1 MYFFLGLSSWNP
13 LFRTPANTS
22 LVVKYFEGRSITVS
36 PFKIL
41 IPWLQRG
48 ICPVS
53 YWLCGHLPNL
63 MAEVCW
69 GFRFEGSTDMETS
82 FDPTNHPS
90 SILNKAIFDPCV
102 LQDQKWPCL
111 FWVRNGSN
119 NYCSPASPRLE
130 THGRWFCKKSSQT
143 PMAMQGCQL
152 VVTRMNFQDILR
164 TEGFKHPT
172 SCRAWMVGRKHGHG
186 CDILVNPRRRCGFSK
201 SCFATYLVELKP
213 NVSSKKCKG
222 LTVGSIGREQCFT
235 IPRNSALI
243 PGGRCVGFGGPWR

>member
-1 MYFFLGLSSWNP
+1 MDAWASASACLIISFGQVAKQVDRPGHIYVYMGGLSTHKTCMYFFLGLSSWNP

-22 LVVKYFEGRSITVS
+22 LVVKYFEGRSITLS

-48 ICPVS
+48 FCPVS
-53 YWLCGHLPNL
+53 YLLCGHFVPNI
-63 MAEVCW
+63 MAGVCW

-130 THGRWFCKKSSQT
+130 THGRWCARSHHRPQWRCKDAS
-143 PMAMQGCQL
+143 
-152 VVTRMNFQDILR
+152 
-164 TEGFKHPT
+164 
-172 SCRAWMVGRKHGHG
+172 
-186 CDILVNPRRRCGFSK
+186 
-201 SCFATYLVELKP
+201 
-213 NVSSKKCKG
+213 
-222 LTVGSIGREQCFT
+222 
-235 IPRNSALI
+235 
-243 PGGRCVGFGGPWR
+243 